1 MSSNAYSAEIY
12 PDPSLRRLVFGLGA
26 GLGLVGV
33 LLVLTLPVD
42 IGLRVIALLAWCT
55 VTARELFVL
64 RRAWRD
70 CRAMRITP
78 DGGAMVLGRD
88 GEWRAGQLDAGS
100 VLLSRVGW
108 IRLRVGKEPCF
119 GELVC
124 GERRCGRGWRRLH
137 VIWRHFGDPA

>member
-1 MSSNAYSAEIY
+1 VSSNAYSAAIY
-12 PDPSLRRLVFGLGA
+12 PDPLLRRLVSGLGI

-33 LLVLTLPVD
+33 VLVLTLPVD
-42 IGLRVIALLAWCT
+42 IGIRAIAVPAWCA
-55 VTARELFVL
+55 VVARELFVL

-70 CRAMRITP
+70 CRAMHITP
-78 DGGAMVLGRD
+78 EGGAMVLGSG
-88 GEWRAGQLDAGS
+88 GEWRAGQLVAGS

-119 GELVC
+119 GELVR
-124 GERRCGRGWRRLH
+124 GERRSASDWRRLQ